1 VSAKPGPK
9 RKADPAK
16 VMELRNQGMTQNEV
30 AKALNI
36 ARQRVSQIETEAN
49 ASISDNITN
58 TSISPKTRDRG
69 TSKDYHDRRLKKE
82 APAAYLRLSTGN
94 RMTTPPAAWPAWP
107 PWGVWLTL
115 AATHAFHR
123 ASRAA

>member
-1 VSAKPGPK
+1 
-9 RKADPAK
+9 
-16 VMELRNQGMTQNEV
+16 MTQNEV

-49 ASISDNITN
+49 ASIGYIVTN
-58 TSISPKTRDRG
+58 TSISPKTRGRG
-69 TSKDYHDRRLKKE
+69 NSKDYHDRRLKKE

-107 PWGVWLTL
+107 PWGVWPTL
-115 AATHAFHR
+115 AATHARHR
-123 ASRAA
+123 AIRAA

>member
-49 ASISDNITN
+49 ASISDNVTN
-58 TSISPKTRDRG
+58 TSISPKTRGRG
-69 TSKDYHDRRLKKE
+69 NSEVILF
-82 APAAYLRLSTGN
+82 A
-94 RMTTPPAAWPAWP
+94 
-107 PWGVWLTL
+107 
-115 AATHAFHR
+115 
-123 ASRAA
+123 